1 MVDALGSTQAL
12 TDSSGALTTQYTYDP
27 YGKTSSSGSTSAN
40 SQQYTGR
47 ENDGTGVYYY
57 RARYDSPSFGRF
69 ISGDPIG
76 LAGGL
81 NIYAYVRGNPLSG
94 IDPLG
99 LFDILAYSQWMN
111 YHAHTSSQH
120 QCTKYVRRGIEAG
133 DADITGHPSDA
144 KNYGLTL
151 TNNGFTPIPSENY
164 TPQAG
169 DTVVFQPHP
178 GGNPPGYIEIF
189 NSDQWVSN
197 FNKNHFSPGIGYE
210 NSTYQ
215 IYRAPNQ

>member
-1 MVDALGSTQAL
+1 LVDALASTQVL

-27 YGKTSSSGSTSAN
+27 YSKTSSSGSTSAN

-69 ISGDPIG
+69 ISRDPTG

-81 NIYAYVRGNPLSG
+81 NIYACVRGNPLSG

-99 LFDILAYSQWMN
+99 LFAILAYSQWMN

-120 QCTKYVRRGIEAG
+120 QCAKYVRRGLEAG

-144 KNYGLTL
+144 KNYGLML

-169 DTVVFQPHP
+169 DTVVF
-178 GGNPPGYIEIF
+178 
-189 NSDQWVSN
+189 
-197 FNKNHFSPGIGYE
+197 
-210 NSTYQ
+210 
-215 IYRAPNQ
+215 